1 MDDDS
6 FDRALIAAA
15 FAVAARDGWNA
26 VSVAAAAH
34 DAGLPLP
41 RARERFPGPNA
52 ILLRF
57 GRLADQAALTGAA
70 TDGTPREKLF
80 DVLMRRFDA
89 LQAHRDG
96 VRALM
101 RALPANPP
109 LALIL
114 GAATNTSMGW
124 MLEGAGMSSTGVRG
138 ALRAKGLT
146 AVWLFVLRAW
156 QRDDSPDLSGTM
168 AALDRALA
176 RAEEFG
182 QWLEGGRLDGG
193 TTPSGPKPFPE
204 PSTGPFPGDP
214 PAAPP
219 SSPATA

>member
-6 FDRALIAAA
+6 FDRTLIEAA
-15 FAVAARDGWNA
+15 FTLAARDGWNA

-34 DAGLPLP
+34 EAGLPLP
-41 RARERFPGPNA
+41 RARERFAGANA

-57 GRLADQAALTGAA
+57 GRIADQAALTGAA

-80 DVLMRRFDA
+80 DVLMRRIDA

-96 VRALM
+96 VRALIH
-101 RALPANPP
+101 ALPANPAE
-109 LALIL
+109 ALLL
-114 GAATNTSMGW
+114 GAATGASMGW
-124 MLEGAGMSSTGVRG
+124 MLEGAGISSTGPRG
-138 ALRAKGLT
+138 MLRAKGLT
-146 AVWLFVLRAW
+146 AVWLFALRAW
-156 QRDDSPDLSGTM
+156 VRDSSADLSGTM

-176 RAEEFG
+176 RAEQFG
-182 QWLEGGRLDGG
+182 QWLDGAAA
-193 TTPSGPKPFPE
+193 PSGPKPFPDAFPE
-204 PSTGPFPGDP
+204 PVPGDP